1 MFYERMISVKRH
13 DKFFIY
19 NLWIHIYKLD
29 LYDYNL

>member
-1 MFYERMISVKRH
+1 MFYERMIFSKRH

-29 LYDYNL
+29 LYNHNL